1 MKILGLTINKQNML
15 QVTITI
21 VALGYLLI
29 YFAMNY
35 DRVID
40 GALDV
45 FNAIF

>member
-1 MKILGLTINKQNML
+1 MKIFGFTIKKQNLL
-15 QVTITI
+15 QITITI

-35 DRVID
+35 DRVIE

-45 FNAIF
+45 FKAFF